1 MARRNIFITG
11 ATGSL
16 GPALLAELLAG
27 DNQVTALV
35 RREHP
40 LDERVTAIQGDL
52 TRAGL
57 TAAAIDRR
65 DIDVVI
71 HAAAGTRFRA
81 LRDEQERGNVGRTE
95 KGLAGA
101 R

>member
-16 GPALLAELLAG
+16 GAALLAELLAE
-27 DNQVTALV
+27 DNHVTALV

-40 LDERVTAIQGDL
+40 LDERVTAIQGDV
-52 TRAGL
+52 TTAGL

-65 DIDVVI
+65 DNDVVI
-71 HAAAGTRFRA
+71 PAAADTHFRA
-81 LRDEQERGNVGRTE
+81 TRDAPERSNVGRTE
-95 KGLAGA
+95 NVHALAS
-101 R
+101 